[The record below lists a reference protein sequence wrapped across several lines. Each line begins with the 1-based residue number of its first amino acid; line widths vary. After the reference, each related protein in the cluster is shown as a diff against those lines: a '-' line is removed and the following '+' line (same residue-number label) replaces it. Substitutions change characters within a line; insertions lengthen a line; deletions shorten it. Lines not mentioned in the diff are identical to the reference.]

1 MSDEQT
7 VPAMR
12 AGKPDRRDHP
22 LTRSVAGMIG
32 MGVLAVLVLACV
44 GTLPWTLSAAG
55 PGLPVR
61 YDDQNLAANRLPP
74 GWMIDLPETWADP
87 NLWSGPEA
95 ELRDPVVAGFHAAAR
110 QHAIRAIERRRDR
123 EQAAAAPAAP
133 DATGD
138 AAGPPPIEPAAE
150 QIRQHAPLI
159 PFGTDNLGRDV
170 FIRSL
175 AGGGVSIGIGL
186 AAAGIS
192 VLIGTLYGAIAG
204 YVGGKTDAILMRVV
218 DVLYGLPYILLVVLL
233 AVAGDALVERYDAHL
248 KRSSAETRWQWVLE
262 EAAERSPVGGPAA
275 VETLP
280 AQALVPMP
288 DPEAD
293 DPLDQPESEV
303 VEQTNAAIRA
313 YAVEP
318 NDPRLRRSAVRRI
331 SAADPD
337 FAAAE
342 GLLLWL
348 SEGDADSASEVKADA
363 TRQGYRVEGLSPGA
377 VTALEVL
384 VLLLAIGGVS
394 WLTMARVIR
403 GQVLSLKARPFMEA
417 SRAMGVPVWAQF
429 ARHLLPNL
437 IGPIV
442 VYATL
447 TVPQAVLQES
457 FLSFLGIGV
466 QQPLPS
472 WGNLAAQGLNELNT
486 VTSRWWLLVFPCVLL
501 GVTLLALN
509 FVGEGLREAFDP
521 KRARK

>member
-1 MSDEQT
+1 
-7 VPAMR
+7 MR
-12 AGKPDRRDHP
+12 APSPKRDHP
-22 LTRSVAGMIG
+22 LTRSVAGLIG
-32 MGVLAVLVLACV
+32 LGVLVVLVLACV

-55 PGLPVR
+55 PGQPGR

-74 GWMIDLPETWADP
+74 GWLVDLPAD
-87 NLWSGPEA
+87 WSDPTIWGSPDA
-95 ELRDPVVAGFHAAAR
+95 VARDAVAAGYHAAAR
-110 QHAIRAIERRRDR
+110 QRAER
-123 EQAAAAPAAP
+123 AAAHADDADIPQSGRNGDDDSDSPAPEAP
-133 DATGD
+133 DA
-138 AAGPPPIEPAAE
+138 AATPTAE
-150 QIRQHAPLI
+150 QIRAHKPLL

-170 FIRSL
+170 FVRSL

-186 AAAGIS
+186 AAATIS
-192 VLIGTLYGAIAG
+192 VLIGTLYGAFAG
-204 YVGGKTDAILMRVV
+204 YVGGKTDALMMRIV

-248 KRSSAETRWQWVLE
+248 KAESAESRWAHLFEQAATGAPTVDSPEDVPDELLIPLPGDGEASGPVLGVSAEAIMLADAAIAEFAAGERSSGQIRRMT
-262 EAAERSPVGGPAA
+262 
-275 VETLP
+275 
-280 AQALVPMP
+280 
-288 DPEAD
+288 
-293 DPLDQPESEV
+293 
-303 VEQTNAAIRA
+303 AAIA
-313 YAVEP
+313 E
-318 NDPRLRRSAVRRI
+318 
-331 SAADPD
+331 ADPD

-342 GLLLWL
+342 RVLLWL
-348 SEGDADSASEVKADA
+348 SGGDEERATGLKAAA
-363 TRQGYRVEGLSPGA
+363 TAAGYRVEGLEGST
-377 VTALEVL
+377 VTALQVV

-417 SRAMGVPVWAQF
+417 ARAMGVPVHLQF

-437 IGPIV
+437 VGPIV

-447 TVPQAVLQES
+447 TVPQAILQES

-472 WGNLAAQGLNELNT
+472 WGNLAAEGLNELNT

-521 KRARK
+521 KRARR